1 MSPFVPPP
9 PPVAKRVVL
18 LVRSPTTPVFP
29 LCRVRRLRRLRRA
42 FLGCSRK
49 RTRAAHFS
57 ASSSFV
63 VEDDDDVNDVK
74 GKETNQKRA
83 GLQKQFVVVPFRP
96 DFNATADWRK
106 RSEWNLCPL
115 FRALATTTRTTTR
128 ALGMVVAIGAWC
140 TMGGA
145 LPASAREKQHAGSS
159 SVRES
164 RGGNSTDDAFVFRR
178 KIRRGGHKKSRAK
191 RNSFVRKAAES
202 VGPCVVRVD
211 ALMPSPSSTR
221 SRENNTQQ
229 KERTEEQLQEDE
241 GQTNAADAED
251 PLRKAKS
258 GDDAKKI
265 RKKKNERNESMNG
278 DTRYDEW
285 HEGGGCG
292 LVLDATLGRVVTNAH
307 VVGDAQKVRVTF
319 TDGRTYIADVKG
331 VDQTADIA
339 LLKLNLRPSHVLP
352 RCDIGDSD
360 EVDVGDW
367 AVAVGNPFGLDNSV
381 ALGIIS
387 NLARTSTELGIP
399 ERRSVEFFQTDCAIN
414 PGNSGG
420 PLVNEFSEVIAINAA
435 IRRDADGIGFAIPIN
450 TVRQVAEAISRGEII
465 ARPYLGIEMATL
477 LEGEKSPSS
486 SSASSSSPVS
496 SDASAT
502 DTTTKNP
509 PREGALI
516 VKVSNASPAKLA
528 GVRVGDVIIDCNG
541 EAIVDANQVRQ
552 IAREA
557 DPGKVLSIVVWR
569 VDTFT
574 LETLEVIVGDA
585 SLGRVSTAVNDAN
598 TANDDSNATQAYTN
612 NNNNNNNKGTSLV
625 IAPPG
630 MGGVQRRAR

>member
-1 MSPFVPPP
+1 M
-9 PPVAKRVVL
+9 
-18 LVRSPTTPVFP
+18 
-29 LCRVRRLRRLRRA
+29 
-42 FLGCSRK
+42 
-49 RTRAAHFS
+49 
-57 ASSSFV
+57 
-63 VEDDDDVNDVK
+63 
-74 GKETNQKRA
+74 
-83 GLQKQFVVVPFRP
+83 
-96 DFNATADWRK
+96 
-106 RSEWNLCPL
+106 
-115 FRALATTTRTTTR
+115 
-128 ALGMVVAIGAWC
+128 
-140 TMGGA
+140 
-145 LPASAREKQHAGSS
+145 GSS

-164 RGGNSTDDAFVFRR
+164 RGGNSTTRDDAFVFRR
-178 KIRRGGHKKSRAK
+178 GGGHKKSRAK

-211 ALMPSPSSTR
+211 ALMPSPSSTTR
-221 SRENNTQQ
+221 RENNHTQQ

-241 GQTNAADAED
+241 GQSNAADAED
-251 PLRKAKS
+251 TLRKAKS

-265 RKKKNERNESMNG
+265 RRKKNERNESTNG

-285 HEGGGCG
+285 YEGGGCG

-307 VVGDAQKVRVTF
+307 VVGDAQKCRVTF

-450 TVRQVAEAISRGEII
+450 TVRQVAEALSRGEII

-486 SSASSSSPVS
+486 SSASSSSPIS
-496 SDASAT
+496 SDANAT

-598 TANDDSNATQAYTN
+598 TANNDSNATQAYTNNNNNNNNNNIINNN

>member
-1 MSPFVPPP
+1 
-9 PPVAKRVVL
+9 
-18 LVRSPTTPVFP
+18 
-29 LCRVRRLRRLRRA
+29 
-42 FLGCSRK
+42 
-49 RTRAAHFS
+49 
-57 ASSSFV
+57 
-63 VEDDDDVNDVK
+63 
-74 GKETNQKRA
+74 
-83 GLQKQFVVVPFRP
+83 
-96 DFNATADWRK
+96 
-106 RSEWNLCPL
+106 
-115 FRALATTTRTTTR
+115 
-128 ALGMVVAIGAWC
+128 MVVAIGAWC

-598 TANDDSNATQAYTN
+598 TANDDSTATQAYT

>member
-1 MSPFVPPP
+1 MNDFLLCGVAAQFFMRFVLQKSSP
-9 PPVAKRVVL
+9 
-18 LVRSPTTPVFP
+18 VRA
-29 LCRVRRLRRLRRA
+29 RVRVRVRAPLFPRRR
-42 FLGCSRK
+42 CSRK
-49 RTRAAHFS
+49 SPRAGEKVTKRTK
-57 ASSSFV
+57 ASSSV
-63 VEDDDDVNDVK
+63 DDV
-74 GKETNQKRA
+74 GKETHTQ
-83 GLQKQFVVVPFRP
+83 QFVRT
-96 DFNATADWRK
+96 DANWRK
-106 RSEWNLCPL
+106 RSEWNLFPF
-115 FRALATTTRTTTR
+115 FRALATTTATT
-128 ALGMVVAIGAWC
+128 AGMVVAIGAWC
-140 TMGGA
+140 TMGA
-145 LPASAREKQHAGSS
+145 LPASAREKQHASS
-159 SVRES
+159 SVQS
-164 RGGNSTDDAFVFRR
+164 RGGNSTDEFVFR

-221 SRENNTQQ
+221 SRENNLQQ

-241 GQTNAADAED
+241 GQSNADAED

-265 RKKKNERNESMNG
+265 RKKKNERNESTNG

-612 NNNNNNNKGTSLV
+612 NNNNKGTSLV

>member
-1 MSPFVPPP
+1 MRFCVPPP
-9 PPVAKRVVL
+9 KSSSPCVTTAERVN
-18 LVRSPTTPVFP
+18 P
-29 LCRVRRLRRLRRA
+29 RV
-42 FLGCSRK
+42 GSRK
-49 RTRAAHFS
+49 RTKAAK
-57 ASSSFV
+57 ASSSSV
-63 VEDDDDVNDVK
+63 DDV
-74 GKETNQKRA
+74 GKEETQQKRA
-83 GLQKQFVVVPFRP
+83 QKQQFFVPKRP
-96 DFNATADWRK
+96 DFNKGVNWRK
-106 RSEWNLCPL
+106 EW
-115 FRALATTTRTTTR
+115 TTTTTTTT
-128 ALGMVVAIGAWC
+128 AFGMVVALVGAAWC

-145 LPASAREKQHAGSS
+145 LPASAREKQHAVGSS

-164 RGGNSTDDAFVFRR
+164 RGGNSTRDDAFVFRR
-178 KIRRGGHKKSRAK
+178 KIRRGGGHKKSRAK

-211 ALMPSPSSTR
+211 ALMPSPSSTTR
-221 SRENNTQQ
+221 RENNHTQQ

-241 GQTNAADAED
+241 GQSNAADAED

-265 RKKKNERNESMNG
+265 RRKKNERNESTNG

-285 HEGGGCG
+285 YEGGGCG

-307 VVGDAQKVRVTF
+307 VVGDAQKCRVTF

-450 TVRQVAEAISRGEII
+450 TVRQVAEALSRGEII

-486 SSASSSSPVS
+486 SSASSSSPIS
-496 SDASAT
+496 SDANAT

-598 TANDDSNATQAYTN
+598 TANNDSNATQAYTNNNNNNNNNIIIN

>member
-1 MSPFVPPP
+1 MRFCVPPP
-9 PPVAKRVVL
+9 KSSSPCVTTAERANPV
-18 LVRSPTTPVFP
+18 
-29 LCRVRRLRRLRRA
+29 
-42 FLGCSRK
+42 GSRK
-49 RTRAAHFS
+49 RTKAAK
-57 ASSSFV
+57 ASSSSV
-63 VEDDDDVNDVK
+63 DDV
-74 GKETNQKRA
+74 GKEETQQKRA
-83 GLQKQFVVVPFRP
+83 QKQQFFVPKRP
-96 DFNATADWRK
+96 DFNKAVNWRK
-106 RSEWNLCPL
+106 EW
-115 FRALATTTRTTTR
+115 TTTTTTTTT
-128 ALGMVVAIGAWC
+128 AFGMVVALVGAAWC

-145 LPASAREKQHAGSS
+145 LPASAREKQHAVGSS
-159 SVRES
+159 SVRGGS
-164 RGGNSTDDAFVFRR
+164 RGGNSTRDDAFVFRR
-178 KIRRGGHKKSRAK
+178 KIRRGGGHKKSRAK

-211 ALMPSPSSTR
+211 ALMPSPSSTTR
-221 SRENNTQQ
+221 RENNHTQQ

-241 GQTNAADAED
+241 GQSNAADAED

-265 RKKKNERNESMNG
+265 RRKKNERNESTNG

-285 HEGGGCG
+285 YEGGGCG

-307 VVGDAQKVRVTF
+307 VVGNAQKVRVTF

-450 TVRQVAEAISRGEII
+450 TVRQVAEALSRGEII

-486 SSASSSSPVS
+486 SSASSSSPIS
-496 SDASAT
+496 SDANAT

-598 TANDDSNATQAYTN
+598 TANNDSNATQAYTNNNNNNNNIINNNN